1 MASEFYYVD
10 FDDYSAL
17 FSKHSAYIVKLMS
30 ILNYQL
36 LEHGLNPIEDSSKLF
51 RRVYDLLYH
60 TDLTYRAEKNIPDK
74 YDLVTF
80 STKTNDE
87 MLDSM
92 RSLLKEELDRYLGYS
107 DATNQ

>member
-1 MASEFYYVD
+1 MAE
-10 FDDYSAL
+10 
-17 FSKHSAYIVKLMS
+17 LMS

-36 LEHGLNPIEDSSKLF
+36 VEYGLNPIEDSSKLF

-60 TDLTYRAEKNIPDK
+60 TDLTYRAEKNIPNK

-80 STKTNDE
+80 SSKTNDE

-92 RSLLKEELDRYLGYS
+92 RSLLKEELDRYLGHS